1 VIDETANLNIGSR
14 PSARIEDL
22 PAIPWV
28 FSWAQMPIDAASL
41 VWFRQCGQMPGARSA
56 PTGIF
61 ARLRAEWQGV
71 VSALLTIMGQNSLLE
86 NNPLLARSMR
96 NRFPYLDPPN
106 HMAIHSIAMLTS
118 RPPGAP
124 YCRNSRCTTHCC

>member
-1 VIDETANLNIGSR
+1 
-14 PSARIEDL
+14 
-22 PAIPWV
+22 
-28 FSWAQMPIDAASL
+28 MPIDAASL

-106 HMAIHSIAMLTS
+106 HMGIHSIAMLTS

-124 YCRNSRCTTHCC
+124 YCRNSRCATHCC